1 MLIVLEKVFP
11 TALPFLIASFC
22 ILILTSVYT
31 TFFELISDFLTAVKS
46 EDDEG
51 IDQVMG
57 EGNDQ
62 HLQDHSVQG
71 ACSIPWVRIH
81 DHVHPLAMIPTSYLC
96 VRVCACGRVYVGP

>member
-31 TFFELISDFLTAVKS
+31 AFFELISDFLTAVKS

-71 ACSIPWVRIH
+71 A
-81 DHVHPLAMIPTSYLC
+81 
-96 VRVCACGRVYVGP
+96 